1 MSIPYIEAGPSLAY
15 NTWEEDVFWVV
26 TKDENGDETARALF
40 VFVEDAKEYLNK
52 VKGIPLEEIK
62 IVKEEE

>member
-40 VFVEDAKEYLNK
+40 LFVDDAKEYLNK
-52 VKGIPLEEIK
+52 VKGMSLEDIK
-62 IVKEEE
+62 IVTGEE